1 MLKHI
6 RNIRSANMN
15 RTKRIYLSVTPEE
28 ERRINENYA
37 RYLLRDD
44 EQKTKNQWIVGRL
57 TEVTE

>member
-1 MLKHI
+1 
-6 RNIRSANMN
+6 MN

>member
-1 MLKHI
+1 
-6 RNIRSANMN
+6 MN

-37 RYLLRDD
+37 RYLLHDD
-44 EQKTKNQWIVGRL
+44 EQKTKNQWIVGKL

>member
-6 RNIRSANMN
+6 CNIRSANMN

-37 RYLLRDD
+37 RYLLHDD
-44 EQKTKNQWIVGRL
+44 EQKTKNQWIVGKL